1 MIHSTKIEQAV
12 KTQIYRW
19 LNSFEHFFTAS
30 RKANQ
35 LALLA
40 DNFIITTPKGSI
52 VGKESYAFSLGDYKG
67 MKIAHRIE
75 NMEVMPQSNGL
86 ISVDI
91 SLIYHGVHK
100 NGSDNCLRFNYEI
113 ELSTLDNQL
122 PLFKKINLTVGGA
135 FESPKFQESY
145 IKSRSLALLYYYLFL
160 IEKLP
165 DNATEFQEILT
176 DDFQLTL
183 SPTTTISTIDAFGNW
198 LKRVAKNI
206 TITSHYPK
214 NMEVTKLAHETYQLS
229 VDFDWEGWTLKE
241 EKMTATT
248 RHTWVIKDKKND
260 RFAKIKSIEVEQ
272 VAPFVIVK

>member
-1 MIHSTKIEQAV
+1 MIPSTKIEHAV

-52 VGKESYAFSLGDYKG
+52 VGKENYAFSLADYKG

-75 NMEVMPQSNGL
+75 NIDVSPQSDGL

-91 SLIYHGVHK
+91 SLIYHGIHR
-100 NGSDNCLRFNYEI
+100 NGSDNCLRFKYET
-113 ELSTLDNQL
+113 ELSTSPFQL
-122 PLFKKINLTVGGA
+122 PLFKKINLTVAGA
-135 FESPKFQESY
+135 FESPAFQESY

-160 IEKLP
+160 IEKVEE
-165 DNATEFQEILT
+165 NGEEFQEILT
-176 DDFQLTL
+176 DDFQLNL
-183 SPTTTISTIDAFGNW
+183 SPTTTISTIDALSNW

-206 TITSHYPK
+206 AITSHYPK
-214 NMEVTKLAHETYQLS
+214 NMAVTKLAHETYELT
-229 VDFDWEGWTLKE
+229 VDFDWEGWTVKE
-241 EKMTATT
+241 EKMTAKT

-260 RFAKIKSIEVEQ
+260 RFAKIKSIDVDGW
-272 VAPFVIVK
+272 A